1 MKYKYWSKISLIIIG
16 IIIGIILLLYIYFIR
31 SKYSL
36 SNPNKIAIIGNGPL
50 SEEDINKINNNFEII
65 VGMNGVVNGKKDI
78 KLKYTHLFSR
88 QWDDI
93 TTPKTI
99 NFIGYDKDK
108 KILKSYEKYK
118 DTIKNIL
125 LIVPKGLEYKEG
137 INDIKNNY
145 KNVSIY
151 SIDAN
156 LNIKKNKGPNKL
168 KFNDKDYDINHS
180 LSMGMISIGYVLD
193 KYPNHDIHIY
203 GMNFSQR
210 GHHDGI
216 VEKEIIDECDRCIVH
231 KPWKDTYEPF
241 IV

>member
-1 MKYKYWSKISLIIIG
+1 MNYKNIIKISIVIG
-16 IIIGIILLLYIYFIR
+16 IVIGIILVCIYFIKD
-31 SKYSL
+31 KYNL
-36 SNPNKIAIIGNGPL
+36 SNSNKIAVIGNGPL
-50 SEEDINKINNNFEII
+50 SDEDINEINSNFEII
-65 VGMNGVVNGKKDI
+65 VGMNAVLNGRKGI
-78 KLKYTHLFSR
+78 KVKYTHLFSR
-88 QWDDI
+88 QWDDT

-108 KILKSYEKYK
+108 KILNSYEKYK

-125 LIVPKGLEYKEG
+125 LVVPKGLEYKEG

-145 KNVSIY
+145 KNVSIH

-156 LNIKKNKGPNKL
+156 LNIKKNKGPNK
-168 KFNDKDYDINHS
+168 FNFNNKKYDINHS
-180 LSMGMISIGYVLD
+180 LSMGMISIGYVFNI
-193 KYPNHDIHIY
+193 YPNHDIHIY

-231 KPWKDTYEPF
+231 KTWKNTYEPF
-241 IV
+241 KVS